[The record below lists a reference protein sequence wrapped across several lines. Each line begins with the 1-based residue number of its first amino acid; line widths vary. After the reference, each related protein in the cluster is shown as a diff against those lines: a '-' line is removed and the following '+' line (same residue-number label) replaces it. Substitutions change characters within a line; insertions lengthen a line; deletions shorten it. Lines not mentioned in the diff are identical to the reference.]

1 MIGRSPAFLSALKLI
16 TKFSQ
21 CDATVLIEGE
31 TGTGKELAARAIHY
45 QSGRRNKPFVAVN
58 CGALPDQLIENEL
71 FGHRRGAFTDARV
84 DSPGLIS
91 LAEGGTLFLDE
102 IDSLSP
108 KAQVIL
114 LRILQDQRFR
124 PLGALR
130 EEQADIRIVAA
141 SNQNLQQLV
150 NQGLFRTDLLFRL
163 NLLYVEL
170 PPLRIRHGDV
180 KLLANEFL
188 QQYSQRYKRAESVL
202 TPSTQ
207 TWLDTY
213 HWPGNVRELE
223 NLVHRE
229 FLLTDGDVL
238 NIAPPSPSSS
248 LSPSHEMRAQEKPF
262 IRNQSVPKFDAS
274 YATAKAEV
282 IDQFSEQYLHALMTQ
297 SAGNVSR
304 AARDAGKERRSLERL
319 LKRYGIS
326 PASYRG

>member
-16 TKFSQ
+16 ARFSQ

-45 QSGRRNKPFVAVN
+45 ESGRRNKPFVAVN

-84 DSPGLIS
+84 DSPGLVS

-102 IDSLSP
+102 IDSLSS

-130 EEQADIRIVAA
+130 EEQADIRIIAA
-141 SNQNLQQLV
+141 SNQNLQLLV
-150 NQGLFRTDLLFRL
+150 EQGSFRADLLFRL

-170 PPLRIRHGDV
+170 PPLRMRHGDAM
-180 KLLANEFL
+180 LLANEFI
-188 QQYSQRYKRAESVL
+188 QQYSQRYNRAETKLASATL
-202 TPSTQ
+202 AWFSAY
-207 TWLDTY
+207 D
-213 HWPGNVRELE
+213 WPGNVRELE
-223 NLVHRE
+223 NLIHRE
-229 FLLTDGDVL
+229 FLLTDGDTL
-238 NIAPPSPSSS
+238 NITPPMLTRAHDKREREQLS
-248 LSPSHEMRAQEKPF
+248 LHT
-262 IRNQSVPKFDAS
+262 QSVPKFDAG
-274 YATAKAEV
+274 YAAAKASA
-282 IDQFSEQYLHALMTQ
+282 IDQFSEQYLRALMAQ
-297 SAGNVSR
+297 AAGNVSR

-326 PASYRG
+326 PASYRS

>member
-45 QSGRRNKPFVAVN
+45 KSGRHNKPFVAVN

-84 DSPGLIS
+84 DSPGLVS

-108 KAQVIL
+108 KAQVIF
-114 LRILQDQRFR
+114 LRIMQDQRFR

-150 NQGLFRTDLLFRL
+150 NQGLFRSDLLFRL

-170 PPLRIRHGDV
+170 PPLRMRHGDV
-180 KLLANEFL
+180 KVLANEFL
-188 QQYSQRYKRAESVL
+188 QQYSQRYKRAESTL
-202 TPSTQ
+202 TPSTL
-207 TWLDTY
+207 TWFDAY

-223 NLVHRE
+223 NLIHRE

-238 NIAPPSPSSS
+238 DIAPPSPL
-248 LSPSHEMRAQEKPF
+248 LSREIRVQEKPS
-262 IRNQSVPKFDAS
+262 ISNQSAQQFDAS
-274 YATAKAEV
+274 YAAAKAEV
-282 IDQFSEQYLHALMTQ
+282 INQFSEQYLHALMTQ
-297 SAGNVSR
+297 AAGNVSR